1 MPEPFTVNLERIQD
15 YEFKTTFDWEHVAPV
30 ILDEP
35 EPLGHSR
42 GPNASRILAAAVGNC
57 LSASLLFCLQKAQV
71 PVHAIK
77 TKVTGEYTR
86 NERGR
91 LRVGKLNVEI
101 RLEAETEQEQRV
113 NRCLSLF
120 EDYCVVTASVRQGIE
135 VNVCVVDGYGNVLF
149 EEKGN
154 PQ

>member
-1 MPEPFTVNLERIQD
+1 MSEQFSVNLKRIQD
-15 YEFKTTFDWEHVAPV
+15 YEFETTFDWEHVAPI

-71 PVHAIK
+71 QVHAIN
-77 TKVTGEYTR
+77 TKVTGAAKR

-101 RLEAETEQEQRV
+101 RLEAETKQEQRV

-120 EDYCVVTASVRQGIE
+120 EDYCVVTASVRQSIE
-135 VNVCVVDGYGNVLF
+135 VNVRVVDSHGNVLF
-149 EEKGN
+149 EEMGN